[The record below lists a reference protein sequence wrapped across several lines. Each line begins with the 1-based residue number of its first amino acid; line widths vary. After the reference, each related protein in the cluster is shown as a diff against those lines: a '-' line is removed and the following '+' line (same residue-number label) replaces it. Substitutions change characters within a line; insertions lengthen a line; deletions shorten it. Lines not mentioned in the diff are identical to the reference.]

1 MVILLIFA
9 INEKALKSLD
19 ISMLFIIM
27 RQKKGI
33 GGITMSSQ
41 SKSIEPYLNCSFE
54 CGCGRTHS
62 SLFAHYIFE
71 PGAIKKLPKLLSQ
84 LGYVRPYLIS
94 DTHTHE
100 IAGCQTEEVLQKA
113 GISFT
118 SHVLKSPEN
127 SDLPADENALGSI
140 AMANDKDADII
151 ISIGTGTINDLGRYF
166 SYITGRP
173 FLLVA
178 TAPSMDGL
186 VSGVAP
192 LVFHNMKITFSAQE
206 PLVLVCDADI
216 MTKAPLKMLAAGA
229 ADILGKYNC
238 LLDWKLSHIVN
249 DEYYCETIADIMRTA
264 VDQTMESTKGLA
276 SHDDQAVSVLTEAL
290 VLSGIAMDFSGN
302 SRPASGAEHHQSHY
316 WEMQFLFDGIPAVL
330 HGTKVGIGTVLML
343 ELYNALAEM
352 ERPDFD
358 AVRANI
364 ANRLSMEEW
373 EQEMRRCYR
382 DGADGIIELE
392 KKAKKNDP
400 ENLSGRLLVIEER
413 WDEIQALAKTAPKA
427 DEIYQV
433 LAKMGAAKVPADVGI
448 PNQYVSDSIRYG
460 KELRDRYTILQLMWD
475 IGKLDEEAELLVE
488 KYCR

>member
-1 MVILLIFA
+1 M
-9 INEKALKSLD
+9 
-19 ISMLFIIM
+19 
-27 RQKKGI
+27 
-33 GGITMSSQ
+33 Q
-41 SKSIEPYLNCSFE
+41 SKSIASYLNCSFK
-54 CGCGRTHS
+54 CDCGRTHK

-71 PGAIKKLPKLLSQ
+71 PGAIGKLPVLLTE
-84 LGYVRPYLIS
+84 LGYTRPYLIS
-94 DTHTHE
+94 DTHTYE
-100 IAGCQTEEVLQKA
+100 IAGRQVEGALEKA
-113 GISFT
+113 DIRFA

-127 SDLPADENALGSI
+127 GDLAADEHALGSI
-140 AMANDKDADII
+140 AMANDREADIV

-192 LVFHNMKITFSAQE
+192 LIFNNMKITFPAQE
-206 PLVLVCDADI
+206 PLALICDPEI
-216 MTKAPLKMLAAGA
+216 MSAAPLKMLAAGA

-249 DEYYCETIADIMRTA
+249 DEYYCDTIAEIMGTA

-276 SHDDQAVSVLTEAL
+276 SHDKEAVSVLTQAL

-343 ELYNALAEM
+343 ELYNTLAEM
-352 ERPDFD
+352 EKPDFSKI
-358 AVRANI
+358 REEI
-364 ANRLSMEEW
+364 SCRPSMDKW
-373 EQEMRRCYR
+373 EKEMRRCYR
-382 DGADGIIELE
+382 EGAEGIIELE
-392 KKAKKNDP
+392 RKSKKNDP
-400 ENLSGRLLVIEER
+400 EGLLKRLLTIETK

-427 DEIYQV
+427 SEIYDV
-433 LAKMGAAKVPADVGI
+433 LDRMGAAKVPADVGI
-448 PNQYVSDSIRYG
+448 PREYVYDSIRYG

-475 IGKLDEEAELLVE
+475 IGVLEDMAEKLVG
-488 KYCR
+488 KYCGGIDKQ

>member
-1 MVILLIFA
+1 MQ
-9 INEKALKSLD
+9 N
-19 ISMLFIIM
+19 
-27 RQKKGI
+27 R
-33 GGITMSSQ
+33 
-41 SKSIEPYLNCSFE
+41 SIEPYLNCSFE
-54 CGCGRTHS
+54 CNCGRTHS

-71 PGAIKKLPKLLSQ
+71 PNAIEKLPALLSQ
-84 LGYVRPYLIS
+84 LGYTRPYLIS
-94 DTHTHE
+94 DTHTYA
-100 IAGCQTEEVLQKA
+100 IAGNIAEEVLQKA
-113 GISFT
+113 DIAFT
-118 SHVLKSPEN
+118 SHVLKSPE
-127 SDLPADENALGSI
+127 SGDLAADEHALGSI

-173 FLLVA
+173 FMLIA

-192 LVFHNMKITFSAQE
+192 LIFHNMKITFPAQE
-206 PLVLVCDADI
+206 PLALICDPEI
-216 MTKAPLKMLAAGA
+216 MAKAPLKMLAAGA

-249 DEYYCETIADIMRTA
+249 DEYYCDTIAGIMRTA

-276 SHDDQAVSVLTEAL
+276 SHDSNAVSILTEAL

-343 ELYNALAEM
+343 ELYNTLAEM
-352 ERPDFD
+352 DKPDF
-358 AVRANI
+358 AKIREEI
-364 ANRLSMEEW
+364 SCRLSMEDW
-373 EQEMRRCYR
+373 EKEMHRCYR

-392 KKAKKNDP
+392 KKSKKNDP
-400 ENLSGRLLVIEER
+400 EGLLKRLAVIEEK
-413 WDEIQALAKTAPKA
+413 WDEIRSLAQTAPKA
-427 DEIYQV
+427 SEIYHV
-433 LAKMGAAKVPADVGI
+433 LEQMGAAKVPADVGI
-448 PNQYVSDSIRYG
+448 KRQYVYDSIRYG

-475 IGKLDEEAELLVE
+475 IGRLDENAEKLVD
-488 KYCR
+488 KYCGEN

>member
-1 MVILLIFA
+1 MP
-9 INEKALKSLD
+9 
-19 ISMLFIIM
+19 
-27 RQKKGI
+27 G
-33 GGITMSSQ
+33 Q
-41 SKSIEPYLNCSFE
+41 SRSIEPYLNCSFE
-54 CGCGRTHS
+54 CSCGRTHR

-71 PGAIKKLPKLLSQ
+71 PGAIRKLPELLAK
-84 LGYVRPYLIS
+84 LGYNRPYLIS

-100 IAGCQTEEVLQKA
+100 IAGCRTEEVLRQA
-113 GISFT
+113 GVDFT
-118 SHVLKSPEN
+118 SHKLKSPEN
-127 SDLPADENALGSI
+127 SDLAADENALGSI

-192 LVFHNMKITFSAQE
+192 LIFHNMKITFSTQE
-206 PLVLVCDADI
+206 PLALICDPEI
-216 MTKAPLKMLAAGA
+216 MAAAPLKMLAAGA

-238 LLDWKLSHIVN
+238 LLDWKLSHIIN
-249 DEYYCETIADIMRTA
+249 DEYYCDIIAGIMRTA

-276 SHDDQAVSVLTEAL
+276 SHDDKAVSVLTEAL

-343 ELYNALAEM
+343 ELYNALAQM
-352 ERPDFD
+352 EKPDF
-358 AVRANI
+358 AAIRESI
-364 ANRLSMEEW
+364 ADRLTTQAWEE
-373 EQEMRRCYR
+373 EMRRCYR

-392 KKAKKNDP
+392 KKSKKNDP
-400 ENLSGRLLVIEER
+400 EGLLKRLSVIEAR
-413 WDEIQALAKTAPKA
+413 WDEIRALAGTAPKA
-427 DEIYQV
+427 DEIYRV
-433 LAKMGAAKVPADVGI
+433 LEEMGAAKVPADVGI
-448 PNQYVSDSIRYG
+448 PRQYVSDSIRYG

-475 IGKLDEEAELLVE
+475 IGKLDEEADLLVE
-488 KYCR
+488 KYCRESA

>member
-1 MVILLIFA
+1 MIQ
-9 INEKALKSLD
+9 NP
-19 ISMLFIIM
+19 
-27 RQKKGI
+27 
-33 GGITMSSQ
+33 
-41 SKSIEPYLNCSFE
+41 SIEQYLNCSFE
-54 CGCGRTHS
+54 CGCGRTHK

-71 PGAIKKLPKLLSQ
+71 TGAIAKLPALLEQ
-84 LGYVRPYLIS
+84 LGYKRPYLIS
-94 DTHTHE
+94 DTHTHK
-100 IAGCQTEEVLQKA
+100 IAGIKVEEVLGKA
-113 GISFT
+113 GIPFA

-127 SDLPADENALGSI
+127 GDLAADEHALGSV

-192 LVFHNMKITFSAQE
+192 LIFHNMKITFPAQE
-206 PLVLVCDADI
+206 PLALICEPEILA
-216 MTKAPLKMLAAGA
+216 KAPLKMLAAGA

-249 DEYYCETIADIMRTA
+249 DEYYCDTIAGIMGTA
-264 VDQTMESTKGLA
+264 VDRTMESTKGLA
-276 SHDDQAVSVLTEAL
+276 SQDSKAVSVLTEAL

-343 ELYNALAEM
+343 ELYNTLAEM
-352 ERPDFD
+352 EKPDF
-358 AVRANI
+358 AAIRAKV
-364 ANRLSMEEW
+364 ADRLSTEAW
-373 EQEMRRCYR
+373 EKEMHRCYG
-382 DGADGIIELE
+382 DGAEGIIALE
-392 KKAKKNDP
+392 KKAGKNNV
-400 ENLSGRLLVIEER
+400 EGLQKRLAVIEER
-413 WDEIQALAKTAPKA
+413 WEEIRELAKTAPKA
-427 DEIYQV
+427 AEISHV
-433 LAKMGAAKVPADVGI
+433 LEEMGAAKIPADVGI
-448 PNQYVSDSIRYG
+448 PRQYVYDSIRYG

-475 IGKLDEEAELLVE
+475 IDRLEEEAVKLVE
-488 KYCR
+488 KYCN

>member
-1 MVILLIFA
+1 MQ
-9 INEKALKSLD
+9 N
-19 ISMLFIIM
+19 
-27 RQKKGI
+27 R
-33 GGITMSSQ
+33 
-41 SKSIEPYLNCSFE
+41 SIQQYLNSCFE
-54 CGCGRTHS
+54 CSCGRTHK

-71 PGAIKKLPKLLSQ
+71 PRAVEKLPTLLGQ
-84 LGYVRPYLIS
+84 LGFARPYLIS

-100 IAGCQTEEVLQKA
+100 IAGKKAEEVLQRA
-113 GISFT
+113 NIRFS

-127 SDLPADENALGSI
+127 GDLAADEHALGSI
-140 AMANDKDADII
+140 AMANDKEADII

-173 FLLVA
+173 FLLIA

-192 LVFHNMKITFSAQE
+192 LIFHNMKITFPAQE
-206 PLVLVCDADI
+206 PLALICDPEI
-216 MTKAPLKMLAAGA
+216 MAAAPLKMLAAGA

-249 DEYYCETIADIMRTA
+249 DEYYCDTIAGIMQTA
-264 VDQTMESTKGLA
+264 VDRTMESTKGLA
-276 SHDDQAVSVLTEAL
+276 SHDSEAVAVLTEAL

-352 ERPDFD
+352 EKPDFESL
-358 AVRANI
+358 REKI
-364 ANRLSMEEW
+364 SCRPSMEVW
-373 EQEMRRCYR
+373 EAEIRRCYR
-382 DGADGIIELE
+382 DGAEGIIELE

-400 ENLSGRLLVIEER
+400 EELRKRLLTIEER
-413 WDEIQALAKTAPKA
+413 WDEIRTLAKIAPKVSQ
-427 DEIYQV
+427 IYDV
-433 LAKMGAAKVPADVGI
+433 LEKMGAAKVPADVGI
-448 PNQYVSDSIRYG
+448 PREYVYDSIRYG

-475 IGKLDEEAELLVE
+475 IGKLDEAAEKLVE
-488 KYCR
+488 KYCDGNK